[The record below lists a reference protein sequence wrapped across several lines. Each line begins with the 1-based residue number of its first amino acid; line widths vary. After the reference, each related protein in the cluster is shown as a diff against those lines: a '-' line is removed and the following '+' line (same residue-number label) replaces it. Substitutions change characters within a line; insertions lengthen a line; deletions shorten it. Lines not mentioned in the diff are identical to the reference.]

1 MKPNPESVVPLYAQL
16 EEILSKRIS
25 AGELQS
31 GDQLP
36 AEDQLVVEFGVSRT
50 TVRTTVQNLL
60 RRGLVEIRR
69 GKGTFVAQPKIAQAL
84 TGLTGFVEDMQALG
98 RQASARVL
106 GHDVVP
112 ASEVVARKL
121 EVQVD
126 EPVMFI
132 RRLRL
137 ANDQALCYD
146 ETYLPLELGEKVIAN
161 NLETEPIFTLLELKY
176 ETPLAEAEYR
186 LEAVAADA
194 TVAAALDVSP
204 GSPIFFIERTSFSTE
219 GRPVD
224 YEKLFYRGDHIQFVT
239 RLSRPP
245 Q

>member
-1 MKPNPESVVPLYAQL
+1 
-16 EEILSKRIS
+16 
-25 AGELQS
+25 
-31 GDQLP
+31 
-36 AEDQLVVEFGVSRT
+36 
-50 TVRTTVQNLL
+50 
-60 RRGLVEIRR
+60 
-69 GKGTFVAQPKIAQAL
+69 
-84 TGLTGFVEDMQALG
+84 
-98 RQASARVL
+98 
-106 GHDVVP
+106 
-112 ASEVVARKL
+112 
-121 EVQVD
+121 
-126 EPVMFI
+126 MFI

-239 RLSRPP
+239 RLSRPL